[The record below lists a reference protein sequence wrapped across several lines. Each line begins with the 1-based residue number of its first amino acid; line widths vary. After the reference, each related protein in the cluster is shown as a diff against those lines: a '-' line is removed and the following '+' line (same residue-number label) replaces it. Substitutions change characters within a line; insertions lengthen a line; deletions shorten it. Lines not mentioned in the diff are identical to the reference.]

1 MNRIIAHRP
10 TADPIE
16 LAKQATPDDTLA
28 ESFGL
33 FTPAAVRDPY
43 PIYHAL
49 REHEPVHWSARAG
62 AWLCTRYSDVFELQ
76 SRPDLS
82 VDRVE
87 TLWSYLPRAGHE
99 RFSSVV
105 EHYTRWLLYRDDAYH
120 DRLKMLLMRALT
132 PRAIDLMRPR
142 IARRVTELL
151 DGLAARETFDAYLDF
166 AARLP
171 VLVMIDLLGLPSADE
186 AMIRHWS
193 DRNSNFLFQPVA
205 PDQEKMGR
213 EQLDILDAQED
224 YFLPIIRARR
234 DRPGAD
240 LISAMVQAEVD
251 GERLTDL
258 EVFANCNMMAVAGGG
273 TSRSAISLALLSL
286 QRFPAELAKL
296 RERPQLINLAA
307 EEFLRFEAPTQRGI
321 RTAREDFLLGDTPIR
336 RGDILHIMIGA
347 ANRDPA
353 QFADPDALNIERNP
367 NRHATLGHGVHY
379 CLGANLARMELRL
392 AVGGFVERFP
402 NYRLATDDIVF
413 MDRTA
418 SRRLTA
424 LPVQVG
430 AGNPSR

>member
-1 MNRIIAHRP
+1 MAPAPLMMRSVTPGESA
-10 TADPIE
+10 AD
-16 LAKQATPDDTLA
+16 
-28 ESFGL
+28 SFGL
-33 FTPAAVRDPY
+33 FSRDAVHDPY
-43 PIYHAL
+43 PFYHRL
-49 REHEPVHWSARAG
+49 REREPVHWSAQAG
-62 AWLCTRYSDVFELQ
+62 AWLFTRYADVFDLQ
-76 SRPDLS
+76 GNADLS

-87 TLWSYLPRAGHE
+87 TLWSYLPRVDRE

-105 EHYTRWLLYRDDAYH
+105 AHYTKWLLYRDDSYH
-120 DRLKMLLMRALT
+120 DRLKVLLMRALT
-132 PRAIDLMRPR
+132 PRAMELMRPR
-142 IARRVTELL
+142 IERRVEELL
-151 DGLAARETFDAYLDF
+151 GSLAGRESFDAYLDF

-171 VLVMIDLLGLPSADE
+171 VLVMIDLLGLPAADE
-186 AMIRHWS
+186 ALIRHWS

-205 PDQEKMGR
+205 PDPEAIGA
-213 EQLDILDAQED
+213 EQLANLDAQED
-224 YFLPIIRARR
+224 YFLPLIRARR
-234 DRPGAD
+234 ESPGDD

-286 QRFPAELAKL
+286 QRFPAALAGL
-296 RERPQLINLAA
+296 RAKPQLINLAA

-321 RTAREDFLLGDTPIR
+321 RTARGDFVVGGQRIR
-336 RGDILHIMIGA
+336 EGDILHIMIGA

-353 QFADPDALNIERNP
+353 RFADPDTLDIERNP

-392 AVGGFVERFP
+392 AVAGFLRRFP
-402 NYRLATDDIVF
+402 NYAIATDEIVF

-424 LPVQVG
+424 LPVV
-430 AGNPSR
+430 ADAH